1 MTLHNISVIITLIYS
16 YQVSQHMEK
25 SSFNAMMSSKHQDWA
40 TPPSF
45 VKYVEDYFNIQFD
58 LDAAASSSNHKA
70 PNFFTIEDNSL
81 FQSWYGNVW
90 INPPFGQALGTWI
103 DKIILENNRNTVKSI
118 YCLIP
123 CRPDTKYFHEKI
135 IPNAD
140 EIYFIKGRFEFRRD
154 LESRGCALFPS
165 MLVVFRGGRF
175 YGASNSPY
183 SELQFQTLEPPI
195 DARRWK
201 E

>member
-1 MTLHNISVIITLIYS
+1 MTLHNISVIITFIYS
-16 YQVSQHMEK
+16 YQVGQIMEK

-45 VKYVEDYFNIQFD
+45 VKYIENMFDIQFD

-70 PNFFTIEDNSL
+70 PNYFTIEDNSL
-81 FQSWYGNVW
+81 FQKWFGNVW
-90 INPPFGQALGTWI
+90 INPPFGEALATWI
-103 DKIILENNRNTVKSI
+103 DKMILENHRNTVKSI
-118 YCLIP
+118 FCLIP

-135 IPNAD
+135 IPNAS

-165 MLVVFRGGRF
+165 MLVVFNGDRSFGKGE
-175 YGASNSPY
+175 
-183 SELQFQTLEPPI
+183 ELQFKTLEPPI
-195 DARRWK
+195 EARRWK